1 MNSWL
6 YSGVSIAAVGT
17 IVYLLYCK
25 GFGVT
30 KSIVAVLFAFRPGKN
45 SDKANLSSCN
55 GWVRHVGRFQES
67 RTYDF
72 TFDAQLSKGD
82 AEVILLD
89 KKKQQLLILNRQ
101 VPYGKIEIDIICNGT
116 LRVQPVSV
124 SCIGKWVRGSG

>member
-82 AEVILLD
+82 VEVILLD

-101 VPYGKIEIDIICNGT
+101 VPYGKIEIDKRNKYYLQWNFKSAT
-116 LRVQPVSV
+116 
-124 SCIGKWVRGSG
+124 GKCELHW